1 MIRKIGRREFN
12 AGMLAS
18 LAAAPMAA
26 SAVADTAG
34 LPATLGHLVENLVR
48 EGRTAGAAIGIR
60 MGGSAPSVLVFGTA
74 NLETSTPV
82 EPATVF
88 RIASLTKQFT
98 AAAIMQLLERGKL
111 TLDAPAANY
120 LAEFP
125 PHGSGG
131 PVTLYQLLTHSSG
144 LHDYVAGG
152 MPGDAGDWAR
162 APDRHRQVARMTPLF
177 DFPPGSAWA
186 YSNTNYL
193 LLGEIVEL
201 LSGQSY
207 GDYLQTNVLGPARM
221 ADTMLDHYADVVPR
235 RAAGYSL
242 EGAAPG
248 AFRNAAQSGL
258 PMAEGGLRST
268 TADLLHWNAALFDGR
283 IVTPSSLAAMMT
295 PGRTSGGALVGSA
308 RFVPAGAQPG
318 APPPFV
324 QQSDYGFGLEIS
336 RMLDHR
342 VIWHSGGITGF
353 NAILMRWPDADLDI
367 ALLSNTDNGLV
378 SAFEPIVRAVA
389 AAV

>member
-1 MIRKIGRREFN
+1 
-12 AGMLAS
+12 
-18 LAAAPMAA
+18 
-26 SAVADTAG
+26 
-34 LPATLGHLVENLVR
+34 
-48 EGRTAGAAIGIR
+48 
-60 MGGSAPSVLVFGTA
+60 
-74 NLETSTPV
+74 
-82 EPATVF
+82 
-88 RIASLTKQFT
+88 
-98 AAAIMQLLERGKL
+98 
-111 TLDAPAANY
+111 
-120 LAEFP
+120 
-125 PHGSGG
+125 
-131 PVTLYQLLTHSSG
+131 
-144 LHDYVAGG
+144 
-152 MPGDAGDWAR
+152 
-162 APDRHRQVARMTPLF
+162 MTPLF

-207 GDYLQTNVLGPARM
+207 GDYLRANVLGPAGM

-268 TADLLHWNAALFDGR
+268 AADLLHWNAALFDGR
-283 IVTPSSLAAMMT
+283 IVTPSSLAAMTT

-378 SAFEPIVRAVA
+378 AAFEPIVRAVA